1 MRLLL
6 LKSQVQP
13 KPKTEGPDFSDVEVS
28 YTDPERIMIDE
39 MRTKMGLKTDEE
51 LRKEDE

>member
-1 MRLLL
+1 
-6 LKSQVQP
+6 
-13 KPKTEGPDFSDVEVS
+13 VEVS